1 MYRVLIIRSLAF
13 ILSPLIWSPLNSTR
27 NRQKIRPN
35 NLVAKKGESRLEI
48 KASLYWCINMP
59 YSLFSTG
66 VVKVW
71 YTNYI
76 ELFSCWMSDWQYAQ
90 FQSLK
95 LGHWLKTLFEGQ
107 KSVELYIIS
116 IENHRYVH
124 FHDVTDAVRKI
135 KIVYFTGKW
144 STLRPENRIL
154 CALNIAYITPQGSY
168 SLRPEEGFLY
178 AQGMIYF

>member
-1 MYRVLIIRSLAF
+1 
-13 ILSPLIWSPLNSTR
+13 
-27 NRQKIRPN
+27 
-35 NLVAKKGESRLEI
+35 
-48 KASLYWCINMP
+48 MP
-59 YSLFSTG
+59 YSLFSTS

-116 IENHRYVH
+116 IENHRNVH
-124 FHDVTDAVRKI
+124 FHDVTDAVRK
-135 KIVYFTGKW
+135 V
-144 STLRPENRIL
+144 
-154 CALNIAYITPQGSY
+154 
-168 SLRPEEGFLY
+168 
-178 AQGMIYF
+178 